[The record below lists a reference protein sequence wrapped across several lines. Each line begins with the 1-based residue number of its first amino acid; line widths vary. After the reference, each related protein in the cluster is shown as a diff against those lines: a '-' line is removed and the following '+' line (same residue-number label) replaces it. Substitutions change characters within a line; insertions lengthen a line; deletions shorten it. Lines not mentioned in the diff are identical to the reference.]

1 MSRDV
6 EELIRQTLR
15 QRASLVSPPGEV
27 GDEERSI
34 RAHRGQKL
42 AVTAVALA
50 LAAAGFALVFSVF
63 SALGP
68 RDVSVTT
75 AQFPSQAAP
84 VVHARLSAT
93 IPTQGEA
100 ASVSAGASGVWLAVP
115 EVDPAAGCGGAVE
128 RIDPTTNALTDTFP
142 IGAAPTAIE
151 VTADL
156 VWVATSPCSENELP
170 SLLALAPTDG
180 HIVSSITLPVN
191 NGTAFRLAEFEGRVW
206 LAVAD
211 DSDKGAV
218 IAVDAASHDIVQQ
231 FPVTGR
237 LRDIAATS
245 TGIWVIDDT
254 FQRTALLHM
263 NAETGEVSRLFE
275 GSVDVRSGFALA
287 GTPSGVWVSRGSS
300 GASFVDESGAAIREF
315 QVAGGFGPFAADD
328 AGVWYW
334 GLDMTTNNQVIG
346 WLDARTGVVNTAVP
360 LPSAPTSADLQGEVV
375 WVALYGGGVA
385 RVDFATSPIDTHTP

>member
-6 EELIRQTLR
+6 EELIRETLR
-15 QRASLVSPPGEV
+15 QRASLVSPPDEL

-50 LAAAGFALVFSVF
+50 LAAAGFALVFS
-63 SALGP
+63 ALGP
-68 RDVSVTT
+68 RDVLVTT
-75 AQFPSQAAP
+75 AQLPSQAAP

-93 IPTQGEA
+93 ISTQGEA

-115 EVDPAAGCGGAVE
+115 EVDATAGCGGAVE

-142 IGAAPTAIE
+142 IGATPTAIE

-156 VWVATSPCSENELP
+156 VWVATRSCSENELP

-180 HIVSSITLPVN
+180 HIVSSITLPVT

-206 LAVAD
+206 LAVANA

-218 IAVDAASHDIVQQ
+218 IAVDAVSHDIVQQ

-237 LRDIAATS
+237 LRDIAATR

-254 FQRTALLHM
+254 FQRTALLHV
-263 NAETGEVSRLFE
+263 NAATGEVSRLFE

-360 LPSAPTSADLQGEVV
+360 LPSAPTSAVLQGEVV
-375 WVALYGGGVA
+375 WVALSGGGVA